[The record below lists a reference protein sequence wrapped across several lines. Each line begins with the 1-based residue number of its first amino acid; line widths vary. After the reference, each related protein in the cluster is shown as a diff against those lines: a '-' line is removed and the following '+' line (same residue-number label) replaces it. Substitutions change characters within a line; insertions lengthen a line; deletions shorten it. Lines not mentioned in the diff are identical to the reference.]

1 MPELPKG
8 LRSRRRPSDG
18 KLEITG
24 TNVAGEEYVARVCDT
39 EHFTEHDA
47 EILDIGSPEKRD
59 ANRFIGYYRD
69 QRDTARRN
77 WEHALDAEYTEAADK
92 VAHAGFHL
100 SDSTVGCLTS
110 RRARD
115 NFDAWMESL

>member
-8 LRSRRRPSDG
+8 LRSRRRQSDG
-18 KLEITG
+18 KLEVVG
-24 TNVAGEEYVARVCDT
+24 TNVVGEEYVARVCET
-39 EHFTEHDA
+39 EHFTDTDA

-77 WEHALDAEYTEAADK
+77 WEHALDAEYTDAADR
-92 VAHAGFHL
+92 VVHAGMHL
-100 SDSTVGCLTS
+100 SDSRV
-110 RRARD
+110 
-115 NFDAWMESL
+115 SLSCCHMTQEQWDRLWLP